1 MQNGAT
7 DEEIWHDEQGYKII
21 TGKDLVEIQ
30 PLRKV
35 NETEGFGMKRSRTR
49 DGVWFVDVV
58 DQIHL
63 P

>member
-7 DEEIWHDEQGYKII
+7 DEEIWHDEQGDKII

-35 NETEGFGMKRSRTR
+35 NGTKRSRTW